1 MLFPIDDNVD
11 VPHIN
16 IKEATTALNRYIKR
30 NCSDDGY
37 NQFVSTLASELLP
50 LYATDPELAREQA
63 NTTLDQFE
71 RSRVPL
77 QSNNYTYLTADV
89 CDMIRDTQN
98 SLKSWDISD
107 LPITV
112 NSAGVILFEKAKF
125 QTIVTMSDY
134 DPSDV
139 SYVNVTGIMWSYRDT
154 HVIDTENDEHT
165 EAPVLWVS
173 LITDLPSE
181 YGPTGLSTV
190 YSAGNNEYAYQI
202 HENSIFRPIWTPA
215 EKGPIDEAIV
225 DYFAA
230 TMMLK
235 QQREIIAE
243 PDTYTPT
250 VKRGKRRDPILVPT
264 GEGGEKVPFRI
275 STVSL
280 SETVRKA
287 YAANNTGNGTGKKPT
302 KSWWVKGHW
311 RRQPYGPGRTL
322 RKLIYIHPH
331 ISGNVGAPLDER
343 KTITKVVP

>member
-1 MLFPIDDNVD
+1 MLIPIDNSVD
-11 VPHIN
+11 VPLISA
-16 IKEATTALNRYIKR
+16 KEASTALNRYIKQS
-30 NCSDDGY
+30 CSDDSY
-37 NQFVSTLASELLP
+37 DRVISVLASELLP
-50 LYATDPELAREQA
+50 LYATDPELAKEQT
-63 NTTLDQFE
+63 NRTLDQFE
-71 RSRVPL
+71 RSLIPL
-77 QSNNYTYLTADV
+77 RSNNYTYLTTDV
-89 CDMIRDTQN
+89 CDMIRDTQD

-107 LPITV
+107 LPIVV

-125 QTIVTMSDY
+125 QTGITMSDY
-134 DPSDV
+134 DPSDL
-139 SYVNVTGIMWSYRDT
+139 SYVNVTGILWSYQDT
-154 HVIDTENDEHT
+154 HVVDIENDEHT

-230 TMMLK
+230 TMMLM
-235 QQREIIAE
+235 QQREIIAA
-243 PDTYTPT
+243 PATYAPT
-250 VKRGKRRDPILVPT
+250 VKRGKRRDPVLVPT
-264 GEGGEKVPFRI
+264 GEDGEKTPFRI
-275 STVSL
+275 STISL

-287 YAANNTGNGTGKKPT
+287 YAANSSSTGQKPT

-311 RRQPYGPGRTL
+311 RRQAHGPNHSL

-331 ISGNVGAPLDER
+331 ISGNVNAPLDDR
-343 KTITKVVP
+343 KTMTKIVP